1 MDRSEWLNRLEAL
14 HDKVRR
20 REPVGD
26 EELAWYRASRGALLR
41 TALEVQAVSLTSDA
55 IRRSSIRVARAAQ
68 VLLEARGWSAQTLT
82 VDLGAG
88 GFAVMLD
95 APPPVDDWIRATLVL
110 PGEGPVVTTVA
121 VTDTRQAG
129 GLVRVAFRFSEPT
142 EEARRRVED
151 YMVDSVLEQLVF
163 WDDVLE
169 KLRL

>member
-14 HDKVRR
+14 HHRVREQ
-20 REPVGD
+20 EPVTED
-26 EELAWYRASRGALLR
+26 ELAWYRTARRALLE

-55 IRRSSIRVARAAQ
+55 VRRSSIRVARAAQ

-88 GFAVMLD
+88 GFAVLLE

-110 PGEGPVVTTVA
+110 PGEGAVVTTVA
-121 VTDTRQAG
+121 VTDARNVS

-142 EEARRRVED
+142 EDARRRVED
-151 YMVDSVLEQLVF
+151 YMMDSVLEQLIF
-163 WDDVLE
+163 WDDVYD
-169 KLRL
+169 KLKV